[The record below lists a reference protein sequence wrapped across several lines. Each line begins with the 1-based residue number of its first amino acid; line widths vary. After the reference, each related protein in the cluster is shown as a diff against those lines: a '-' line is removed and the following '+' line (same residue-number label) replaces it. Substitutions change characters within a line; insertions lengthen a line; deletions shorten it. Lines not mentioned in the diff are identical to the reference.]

1 MQTLYDKIMG
11 VRNDCQSWLIYSPT
25 NIVHYQKITIL
36 SKKNGKVLIDA
47 LLYSGLDQYRFIEM
61 NIDENG
67 KIITDKY
74 NYVILDQA
82 LEKTAN
88 DIIKKHPIQLKNS
101 ILTQSQIDQ
110 ILNN

>member
-1 MQTLYDKIMG
+1 MTAKVGDI
-11 VRNDCQSWLIYSPT
+11 VRY
-25 NIVHYQKITIL
+25 
-36 SKKNGKVLIDA
+36 NGKAQRIMVL
-47 LLYSGLDQYRFIEM
+47 S
-61 NIDENG
+61 N
-67 KIITDKY
+67 KY

>member
-1 MQTLYDKIMG
+1 MTRKYLITKLIKNYFDSIVTLLDYDTQM
-11 VRNDCQSWLIYSPT
+11 T
-25 NIVHYQKITIL
+25 NQLKKITIL

-61 NIDENG
+61 NID
-67 KIITDKY
+67 DKY